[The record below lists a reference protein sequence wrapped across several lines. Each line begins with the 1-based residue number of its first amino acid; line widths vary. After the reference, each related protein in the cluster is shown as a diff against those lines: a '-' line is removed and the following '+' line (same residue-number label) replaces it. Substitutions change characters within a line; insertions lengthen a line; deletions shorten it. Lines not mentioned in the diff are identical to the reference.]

1 MFKDLTRQE
10 LENRIAKLFK
20 ALTKAGSD
28 WDTAFV
34 INKIN
39 QYYLTGTMQ
48 DGIFILKKDGSYA
61 YFARRSFERAKME
74 SPLKNI
80 YPMESYRDAANS
92 IGVKCGKTY
101 IETEIVTLG
110 IMERLK
116 KYFNIEEIKPLD
128 KILFEIRSVKSPY
141 ELYWIEESG
150 RQHQYLLENIVPSM
164 LTEGMSEADFTA
176 QLYEKMINLGYHGV
190 SRFSIFQTEMVVG
203 QIGFGESSL
212 YPTSFDGPGGMLGMC
227 PAVPIIGNRER
238 RLKKGDLVFVDIG
251 YGVNGYHSDKTQ
263 VYMFGAVPSDE
274 VVNAHVTCKEIQQK
288 AASLLKPGLI
298 PSEIYNTVMSEID
311 GSFLENF
318 MGFGSRRVKF
328 LGHGVGLHID
338 EYPVIANGFNE
349 PLEENMVISL
359 EPKKGIDGV
368 GMVGVEDTYIVTSNG
383 GRCVTGGGKDI
394 FVVGQE

>member
-10 LENRIAKLFK
+10 LENRIAKLCK
-20 ALTKAGSD
+20 ALTRASSD
-28 WDTAFV
+28 WKTAFV
-34 INKIN
+34 INKVN

-61 YFARRSFERAKME
+61 YFARRSYERAKIE
-74 SPLKNI
+74 SPLINI
-80 YPMESYRDAANS
+80 YQMESYKDVAKI
-92 IGVKCGKTY
+92 IGEKCGKTY

-116 KYFNIEEIKPLD
+116 KYFNIDEIKPLD
-128 KILFEIRSVKSPY
+128 KILFGIRSVKSPY
-141 ELYWIEESG
+141 EIYWMEESG
-150 RQHQYLLENIVPSM
+150 KQHQYLLENIVPAM

-176 QLYEKMINLGYHGV
+176 LLYEKMISLGYHGV
-190 SRFSIFQTEMVVG
+190 SRFSIFQTEMVIG

-274 VVNAHVTCKEIQQK
+274 AVKAHGACKDIQQK
-288 AASLLKPGLI
+288 AASLLKTGLI
-298 PSEIYNTVMSEID
+298 PSKIYNTVMSEID
-311 GSFLENF
+311 SSFLENF
-318 MGFGSRRVKF
+318 MGFGSRKVKF
-328 LGHGVGLHID
+328 LGHGVGLNID

-349 PLEENMVISL
+349 PLEENMVIAL
-359 EPKKGIDGV
+359 EPKKGINGV
-368 GMVGVEDTYIVTSNG
+368 GLVGVEDTYIVTSDG
-383 GRCVTGGGKDI
+383 GRCITGGGKDI
-394 FVVGQE
+394 IVVG